1 MEKQY
6 VMPFLDINFL
16 YDSISITFKNQ
27 LRIIKMFTQML
38 YAQGGAPAGATGSPW
53 MSILMMVAV
62 FAIFYFLLIR
72 PQRMQQKKLAQTIGS
87 LKKGDKIIIA
97 GGIIAEYVSE
107 KEGGKIAI
115 VKIGE
120 DTKVEII
127 KSTISSVVTETIAD
141 SKKESNKINED
152 IKKGEEKA
160 KKK

>member
-1 MEKQY
+1 MLCH
-6 VMPFLDINFL
+6 FLTLTSFMIVFQLLLKTN
-16 YDSISITFKNQ
+16 

-38 YAQGGAPAGATGSPW
+38 YAQGVAPAGAAGSPW

-107 KEGGKIAI
+107 KEGGKIAV

-127 KSTISSVVTETIAD
+127 KSTISSVITEPIAD
-141 SKKESNKINED
+141 PKKETKESNKINED
-152 IKKGEEKA
+152 IKKGEERA